1 MGDFSD
7 QFPPDGPR
15 AVPQADATSFR
26 EAMSRVAG
34 AVHIV
39 TTAGPGGRAGFTA
52 TSFTAVSDAPPT
64 VLVCLN
70 RQSRFGPVLERNGA
84 FCVNTLAA
92 GAASEAIA
100 DVFAGRAGLRG
111 EERFAGGPWRAGPL
125 GLPMLE
131 GALVAFAC
139 TLEQETQVATHRIL
153 FGAVRA
159 VEIGTPAAALVYRGR
174 GYRTL
179 P

>member
-1 MGDFSD
+1 MTGASD
-7 QFPPDGPR
+7 
-15 AVPQADATSFR
+15 ASAFR
-26 EAMSRVAG
+26 EAMSRVGG

-39 TTAGPGGRAGFTA
+39 STDGPGGKAGFTA

-70 RQSRFGPVLERNGA
+70 SQSRAGIVLERNGA

-92 GAASEAIA
+92 GPDSAALA
-100 DVFAGRAGLRG
+100 DVFAGRAGLKG
-111 EERFAGGPWRAGPL
+111 PDRFTVGTWT
-125 GLPMLE
+125 E
-131 GALVAFAC
+131 GALGQPLLGGALVSFAC
-139 TLEQETQVATHRIL
+139 ELQSEAVVATHRVL
-153 FGAVRA
+153 FGIVRA
-159 VEIGTPAAALVYRGR
+159 VVIAPPGPALIYRGR